1 LALSHAII
9 TPPVHR
15 FILNS
20 RNVDA
25 RCAVVRSQLSA
36 QARAVHVST
45 PEYAEIKAIE
55 PDIEQVSCCNVFRD
69 INTVVVICICR
80 RWNSERRFCV
90 SCSSKEYTRVEH
102 KAIRQERAKHALVV
116 GRAKRVD
123 LRRAFS
129 CLVGLS
135 INAGLFKGV
144 VSVQFD

>member
-1 LALSHAII
+1 MSTLDVQSFVPNRRRRPGRY
-9 TPPVHR
+9 TSR
-15 FILNS
+15 RLN
-20 RNVDA
+20 
-25 RCAVVRSQLSA
+25 
-36 QARAVHVST
+36 H
-45 PEYAEIKAIE
+45 AEIKAIE